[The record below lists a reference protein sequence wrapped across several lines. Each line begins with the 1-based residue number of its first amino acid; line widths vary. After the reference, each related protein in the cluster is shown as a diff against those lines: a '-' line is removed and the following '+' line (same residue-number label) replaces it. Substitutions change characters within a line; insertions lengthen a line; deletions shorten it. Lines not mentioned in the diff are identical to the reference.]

1 MITKSKFVEQERI
14 LDNLDTVIRDAEIR
28 AFFKGL
34 ELTDLSYEAKLLAIC
49 EVFIVSYETAK
60 KVISAKK

>member
-34 ELTDLSYEAKLLAIC
+34 ELTDLSYEQN
-49 EVFIVSYETAK
+49 Y
-60 KVISAKK
+60 